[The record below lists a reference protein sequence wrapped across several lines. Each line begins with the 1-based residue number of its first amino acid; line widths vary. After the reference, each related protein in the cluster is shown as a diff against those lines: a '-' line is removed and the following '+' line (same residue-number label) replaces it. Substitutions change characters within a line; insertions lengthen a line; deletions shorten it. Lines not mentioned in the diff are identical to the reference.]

1 MFVLSYVLL
10 KVGNDWKKEFFNNDL
25 IFDWLKMFCSM
36 NYENKFEYEKIIV
49 EKKLL
54 VNVLKKNI

>member
-10 KVGNDWKKEFFNNDL
+10 KVGNDWKKEFFDNDL
-25 IFDWLKMFCSM
+25 KFDWLKMFCSM
-36 NYENKFEYEKIIV
+36 NYENKCEYEKIIV